1 MNGRLA
7 EVDDPPVSDD
17 QTPERPSQGLPVD
30 RAVILIGLF
39 VLVTAL
45 LVGGLHPT
53 SSTSSTSSTTTTSS
67 SSTTSPAGSAT
78 STSPPTTKTAPP
90 TKSTT
95 ATTTITKVSK
105 APVLVA
111 NASGTSGVA
120 ATVTN
125 ELQVA
130 GWNVQAPINATAKVP
145 SSNVYYVAGQK
156 AAATGVA
163 TTLHLAANTVLPYT
177 TAAPVSTIGTAEI
190 LVVVGPDL
198 VSGVSSTT
206 TTPGT

>member
-17 QTPERPSQGLPVD
+17 QTPERPSHGLPID
-30 RAVILIGLF
+30 RAVALIGLF

-53 SSTSSTSSTTTTSS
+53 SSTSSTTTTSS
-67 SSTTSPAGSAT
+67 TSTTSPAGSAT
-78 STSPPTTKTAPP
+78 STSPPTTKAAPP

>member
-7 EVDDPPVSDD
+7 EVDDPPVADD
-17 QTPERPSQGLPVD
+17 QTPERPSHRLPVD

-39 VLVTAL
+39 VLITAL

-53 SSTSSTSSTTTTSS
+53 SSTSSTPTTSS
-67 SSTTSPAGSAT
+67 SSTTSPATSAT
-78 STSPPTTKTAPP
+78 SPSPPTTKAAPP
-90 TKSTT
+90 AKSTT
-95 ATTTITKVSK
+95 TTTTITKVSK

-111 NASGTSGVA
+111 NASGTSGAA
-120 ATVTN
+120 ATVSN
-125 ELQVA
+125 QLQMA

-190 LVVVGPDL
+190 LVLVGPDL